1 MQIRRL
7 SLAEGA
13 RAAEGFAVVIDVFRA
28 FTCEPLMFHCG
39 ARRIIVEGD
48 PDACRAF
55 RSVDPTAV
63 LVGEID
69 EEPIEGFDLTNS
81 PSLIL
86 AAGRALFEGR
96 TVVHRTTSGVTGA
109 LTALDRCDEVLLA
122 SYAVARPTADYILR
136 CGPEVVSIVAMGMR
150 SRAKAPEDEA
160 CGDYIE
166 SLLGGPAYDHVQA
179 LAGILA
185 DENARKFLRNDKPHL
200 PSADPA
206 LCLQRDL
213 FSFALRAER
222 RGDRVESRR
231 IAPDPRAA

>member
-13 RAAEGFAVVIDVFRA
+13 KAAEGLAVVIDVFRA

-39 ARRIIVEGD
+39 ARRIILEGD
-48 PDACRAF
+48 PDACRAL
-55 RSVDPTAV
+55 RSVDPAML

-86 AAGRALFEGR
+86 AGGRAMFAGR

-109 LTALDRCDEVLLA
+109 LAALERCDEVLLA
-122 SYAVARPTADYILR
+122 SYAVARATADYILR
-136 CGPEVVSIVAMGMR
+136 RGPGVVSIVAMGMR
-150 SRAKAPEDEA
+150 SRARAPEDEA

-179 LAGILA
+179 LTEILA

-213 FSFALRAER
+213 FAFALRAER
-222 RGDRVESRR
+222 RDGRVELMRVSPEHQ
-231 IAPDPRAA
+231 AG